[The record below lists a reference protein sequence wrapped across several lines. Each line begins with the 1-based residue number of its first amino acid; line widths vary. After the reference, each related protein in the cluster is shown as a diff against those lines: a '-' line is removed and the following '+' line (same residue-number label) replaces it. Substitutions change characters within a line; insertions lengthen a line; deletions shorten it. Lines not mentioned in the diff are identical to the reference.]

1 MTAWHLPA
9 PAKLNLV
16 LRVVGR
22 RADGY
27 HLLETLFHALDL
39 QDELWLAPAAHGV
52 QLTVSAERPELLVPA
67 GDDNLVARALQ
78 RLRQVTGTSHGFR
91 VHLHKR
97 IPHGGGLGGGSSD
110 AAAALRLGQA
120 ALGWPLPDAEL
131 IALASELGA
140 DVPFFLLGGSQW
152 GRGIG
157 NELAAA
163 EVPPMHFVLVLPP
176 FGCPTAS
183 VYKIHA
189 ALWNSGRP
197 QASVTVSPS
206 DDTVL
211 GMGFANDLE
220 PAAEQVRPELA
231 VLRRR
236 VADLGYPQVRMTG
249 SGSTLFVAHPTAAAA
264 AQCAAALHGLTAPP
278 PQGMG
283 VALALAASGQPLAT
297 VREQAWPTGLPSSN
311 RLAAQPPGSMPGAGA
326 SPQGGAAP

>member
-1 MTAWHLPA
+1 MKALYLPA

-27 HLLETLFHALDL
+27 HLLETLFHALAL
-39 QDELWLAPAAHGV
+39 HDEVWLMAAADGV
-52 QLTVSAERPELLVPA
+52 QLEVTAERPELLVTA
-67 GDDNLVARALQ
+67 GSDNLVHRALR
-78 RLRQVTGTSHGFR
+78 RLQQVVGTAQGCHAQTGFR

-110 AAAALRLGQA
+110 AAAALRLGHALLGSPLSAA
-120 ALGWPLPDAEL
+120 ALA
-131 IALASELGA
+131 ALASELGA
-140 DVPFFLLGGSQW
+140 DVPFFLHGNSQW

-157 NELAAA
+157 NELTPA
-163 EVPPMHFVLVLPP
+163 EVPPMHFVLLLPP
-176 FGCPTAS
+176 FACPTAS

-197 QASVTVSPS
+197 QASVTASPPE
-206 DDTVL
+206 DAVL
-211 GMGFANDLE
+211 RMGFANDLE

-249 SGSTLFVAHPTAAAA
+249 SGSTLFVAHATAAAA
-264 AQCAAALHGLTAPP
+264 VQCAADLECLTAPP
-278 PQGMG
+278 PRGMG
-283 VALALAASGQPLAT
+283 VALAITESERQVASIREVAWPTAGSAASG
-297 VREQAWPTGLPSSN
+297 W
-311 RLAAQPPGSMPGAGA
+311 GSDDVDNL
-326 SPQGGAAP
+326 GGAAR